1 MVKNMGLFLLC
12 LKIFSAR
19 ILDVSIGT
27 VRTVFTVKGKNLI
40 AAFIGFIEVLIWF
53 LVARE
58 ALSTNEV
65 NMWIAVSYSLGYAT
79 GTYIGGI
86 LSKLLIKS
94 QLNVQVITNNTKLID
109 ILRNDGFAVSV
120 IDIKGKDSN
129 KYMLVIG
136 INNSKKEELIKE
148 IKKNDKDAF
157 VYINETIYIQN
168 GYIK

>member
-1 MVKNMGLFLLC
+1 MATFLLC
-12 LKIFSAR
+12 FKIFSAR

-27 VRTVFTVKGKNLI
+27 VRSVFTIKGKSFI
-40 AAFIGFIEVLIWF
+40 AALIGFIEVLIWF

-58 ALSTNEV
+58 ALSSNEV
-65 NMWIAVSYSLGYAT
+65 NFFIAISYSLGYAT

-86 LSKLLIKS
+86 LSKMLIKGK
-94 QLNVQVITNNTKLID
+94 LNVQVITNNIHIID
-109 ILRNDGFAVSV
+109 KLRNKGFAVSV

-136 INNSKKEELIKE
+136 INNNKKEELIDT
-148 IKKNDKDAF
+148 IKKLDNDAF

>member
-1 MVKNMGLFLLC
+1 MTTFLLC
-12 LKIFSAR
+12 FKIFSAR

-27 VRTVFTVKGKNLI
+27 IRTIFTVKGKNLI

-58 ALSTNEV
+58 ALTNNV
-65 NMWIAVSYSLGYAT
+65 SILIAVSYSLGYAT
-79 GTYIGGI
+79 GTYIGGF
-86 LSKLLIKS
+86 LSKKLIKS
-94 QLNVQVITNNTKLID
+94 KLNVQVITSNNGLINK
-109 ILRNDGFAVSV
+109 LRNNGFAVSV

-136 INNSKKEELIKE
+136 INNNKKDLLINF
-148 IKKNDKDAF
+148 IKKYDENAF
-157 VYINETIYIQN
+157 IYINETVFIQN

>member
-1 MVKNMGLFLLC
+1 MATFLLC
-12 LKIFSAR
+12 FKIFSAR

-27 VRTVFTVKGKNLI
+27 VRSVFTIKGKSFI
-40 AAFIGFIEVLIWF
+40 AALIGFIEVLIWF

-58 ALSTNEV
+58 ALSSNEV
-65 NMWIAVSYSLGYAT
+65 NFFIAISYSLGYAT

-86 LSKLLIKS
+86 LSKALIKGK
-94 QLNVQVITNNTKLID
+94 LNVQVITNNIHIID
-109 ILRNDGFAVSV
+109 KLRNKGFAVSV

-136 INNSKKEELIKE
+136 INNNKKEELIDT
-148 IKKNDKDAF
+148 IKKLDNDAF

>member
-1 MVKNMGLFLLC
+1 MATFLLC
-12 LKIFSAR
+12 FKIFSAR

-27 VRTVFTVKGKNLI
+27 VRSVFTIKGKSFI
-40 AAFIGFIEVLIWF
+40 AALIGFIEVLIWF

-58 ALSTNEV
+58 ALSSNEV
-65 NMWIAVSYSLGYAT
+65 NLFIAISYSLGYAT
-79 GTYIGGI
+79 GTYIGGM
-86 LSKLLIKS
+86 LSKVLIKGK
-94 QLNVQVITNNTKLID
+94 LNVQVITNNIHIID
-109 ILRNDGFAVSV
+109 KLRNKGFAVSV

-136 INNSKKEELIKE
+136 INNNKKEELIDT
-148 IKKNDKDAF
+148 IKKLDNDAF